1 MSSRKHRVP
10 LPEGPLVVDTN
21 DLDRAAGSSHR
32 ISRAVPAPGGL
43 GAGLFAVPPGST
55 LQLDVQLE
63 SVVEGV
69 YVTARV
75 EGEAAG
81 ECGYCLEQDAAPIAV
96 EVTELYEYADGR
108 RVSGPV
114 PDADDEAALP
124 VLVDGLLDLEPA
136 VRDAVVLAMPF
147 SRLCGEDCPRLASAR
162 APLADPDEIIDPR
175 WAGLEAI
182 LDDSPGDTR

>member
-1 MSSRKHRVP
+1 MSSRKHRAP
-10 LPEGPLVVDTN
+10 LPEGPLVVDTQE
-21 DLDRAAGSSHR
+21 LDRRAGSTAR
-32 ISRAVPAPGGL
+32 ITREVPAPAGL
-43 GAGLFAVPPGST
+43 GAGLFAVPPGSP
-55 LQLDVQLE
+55 LQLDVQLD

-81 ECGYCLEQDAAPIAV
+81 ECGYCLEQDAATIAV
-96 EVTELYEYADGR
+96 EVSEMYEYDDGR

-124 VLVDGLLDLEPA
+124 MLVEGLLDLEPA

-147 SRLCGEDCPRLASAR
+147 SRLCDDSCPRIGAAR
-162 APLADPDEIIDPR
+162 AALADPEETIDPR
-175 WAGLEAI
+175 WAGLRSA
-182 LDDSPGDTR
+182 LGDDS